1 MRRRDFR
8 GEKEWRGAWESMR
21 VWISWRQ
28 VGWKIEGSRRF
39 WLGNSVE
46 PGLGTEGGR
55 SLEYRN

>member
-8 GEKEWRGAWESMR
+8 GEKEWREAWESMR
-21 VWISWRQ
+21 VRISWRQ

-55 SLEYRN
+55 SLP